1 MDHALAFGVGRQTTF
16 RLEDITQSLPTD
28 EDLHPNGTPLPLDT
42 PRSAFPHA
50 AKQMWSYGP
59 LINMLNS
66 NHANQDP
73 AKMELEI
80 QNARASAMVEYNQLP
95 EDMQWNVGK

>member
-16 RLEDITQSLPTD
+16 RLEDITQRLPTD
-28 EDLHPNGTPLPLDT
+28 EDLHPSGTPPMPDT

-50 AKQMWSYGP
+50 VKQMWSYGP

-66 NHANQDP
+66 NHAGQDP
-73 AKMELEI
+73 AKIELDI

>member
-16 RLEDITQSLPTD
+16 RLEDVTQALPTE
-28 EDLHPNGTPLPLDT
+28 EDIHPAGAPLDT
-42 PRSAFPHA
+42 PRSAFPYA
-50 AKQMWSYGP
+50 AKQMLSYGP

-66 NHANQDP
+66 NHANSDP
-73 AKMELEI
+73 IKLDAEI
-80 QNARASAMVEYNQLP
+80 QNARASAMVEYNLLP

>member
-1 MDHALAFGVGRQTTF
+1 
-16 RLEDITQSLPTD
+16 
-28 EDLHPNGTPLPLDT
+28 
-42 PRSAFPHA
+42 
-50 AKQMWSYGP
+50 MWSYGP

-66 NHANQDP
+66 NHVNQDP
-73 AKMELEI
+73 AKMELDI